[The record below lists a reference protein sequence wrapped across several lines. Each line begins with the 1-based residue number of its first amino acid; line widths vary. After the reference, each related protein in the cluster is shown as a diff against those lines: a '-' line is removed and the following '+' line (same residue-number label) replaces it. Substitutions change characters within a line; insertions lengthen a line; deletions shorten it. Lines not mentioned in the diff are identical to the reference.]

1 MYLCI
6 WKCKWAVEHERYR
19 KEKEESTLIIILG
32 IETKSVCPQFVV
44 SVQPNLWQREFGS
57 HLTHS
62 RAYRGMETSS
72 FFLFINV
79 VHFGVTAIDGFV
91 TSSSDCMTVY
101 HVSLMMKSV
110 ILRWNGLLFQIIYRQ
125 EEKSIQRTKIINK
138 LLSSCIIILSSSY
151 GW

>member
-79 VHFGVTAIDGFV
+79 VHFGVTTVDGFV
-91 TSSSDCMTVY
+91 TSSSDCISCFTDDKIGY
-101 HVSLMMKSV
+101 LALEWIV
-110 ILRWNGLLFQIIYRQ
+110 IPN
-125 EEKSIQRTKIINK
+125 N
-138 LLSSCIIILSSSY
+138 LSARRKKYSAY
-151 GW
+151 